1 MPKDHERNTSPLQE
15 ARKKIAEEKYNTLK
29 TVLEDMIH
37 NEEEITISRVCKL
50 SRLSKSYLHQNER
63 AKKLFNE
70 AKAIAEEKT
79 KYEGRIPASTGLDI
93 NPQMRH
99 EDMLL
104 QYEEVKRKLQESYMI
119 TFQLLQEENKR
130 LKQEIQEHK
139 EQLESLKK
147 SPAFKLHLIPN
158 ERSFTAYRIDSPLM
172 ISFESPVEEV
182 VLNGFK
188 WGEYS
193 LSNPYYT
200 FELATPIDGITLEKK
215 DNAYLL
221 TITDK
226 IKEELTIDI
235 LMNVMD

>member
-15 ARKKIAEEKYNTLK
+15 ARKKIAKEKYNTLK
-29 TVLEDMIH
+29 AVLEDMIH

-119 TFQLLQEENKR
+119 NFQLLQEENKR

-147 SPAFKLHLIPN
+147 SPAFKLHLIPS
-158 ERSFTAYRIDSPLM
+158 EPSFTAYRIESPLM
-172 ISFESPVEEV
+172 ISFESPV
-182 VLNGFK
+182 
-188 WGEYS
+188 
-193 LSNPYYT
+193 
-200 FELATPIDGITLEKK
+200 
-215 DNAYLL
+215 
-221 TITDK
+221 
-226 IKEELTIDI
+226 
-235 LMNVMD
+235 

>member
-15 ARKKIAEEKYNTLK
+15 ARKKIADEKYNTLK

-50 SRLSKSYLHQNER
+50 SRLSRSYLHQNER

-70 AKAIAEEKT
+70 AKAIAEEKH
-79 KYEGRIPASTGLDI
+79 GGAIPQNTDLDI
-93 NPQMRH
+93 NSQMYH

-119 TFQLLQEENKR
+119 TYQLLQNENER

-139 EQLESLKK
+139 AQLESLKI
-147 SPAFKLHLIPN
+147 SPVFKLHLIPN
-158 ERSFTAYRIDSPLM
+158 APSFTAYRTESPLM
-172 ISFESPVEEV
+172 NHFESAIEDV

-200 FELATPIDGITLEKK
+200 FELATPIDGITIEKK
-215 DNAYLL
+215 DNCYFL
-221 TITDK
+221 TITEK
-226 IKEELTIDI
+226 VTEATTIDI
-235 LMNVMD
+235 LMNAID

>member
-70 AKAIAEEKT
+70 AKAIAKEKVKHIGEVPHNT
-79 KYEGRIPASTGLDI
+79 NLDI
-93 NPQMRH
+93 NPQMYP

-104 QYEEVKRKLQESYMI
+104 QYEEIKRKLQESYMI

-147 SPAFKLHLIPN
+147 SPAFKLHLRPN
-158 ERSFTAYRIDSPLM
+158 EPSFTAYKIESPLM
-172 ISFESPVEEV
+172 ISFESPVEDV

-215 DNAYLL
+215 DKAYLL

-235 LMNVMD
+235 LMNVID